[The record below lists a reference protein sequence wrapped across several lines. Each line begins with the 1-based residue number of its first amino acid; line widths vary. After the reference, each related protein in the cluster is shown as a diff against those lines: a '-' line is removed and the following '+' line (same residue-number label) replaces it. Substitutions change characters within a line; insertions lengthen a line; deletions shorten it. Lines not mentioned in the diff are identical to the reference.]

1 MRVELRIRW
10 CPWPS
15 SSFWLLLC
23 VSFLPKRRGGPRP
36 LTPQDHVQPPMQ
48 RVLPRVQHPSMYI
61 CLYAIAGCTH
71 TAVVECPRVQ
81 PSPPLLS
88 ELFVCSAAKFTG
100 GGRVLSE
107 SGSHNTHSHVVPTH
121 PHRLLFTTPPS
132 QSSSLSAKGSR
143 SSHAD
148 HVPQA
153 TPPIRALFPTFLSHT
168 TYTQPAHISPPL
180 LVLHPGAPRWLVQIH
195 RGHTRVRD
203 DKRGKHCPSSVWPTH
218 PHRRQPVEA
227 SAEAA

>member
-148 HVPQA
+148 HVPHPSVHSFRRFSPTQHTHSQLTSLHLSSCYIQVPPDGSYRFTVA
-153 TPPIRALFPTFLSHT
+153 TPVSETINEVSIALALYGPRTHT
-168 TYTQPAHISPPL
+168 A
-180 LVLHPGAPRWLVQIH
+180 
-195 RGHTRVRD
+195 
-203 DKRGKHCPSSVWPTH
+203 
-218 PHRRQPVEA
+218 A
-227 SAEAA
+227 SL